1 MFLRKC
7 EKCGGELRGHAA
19 ARLGCS
25 AGTSPAIIL
34 GVLAV
39 CLLVGFLFV
48 VSTAKQKTPPA
59 PPEVA
64 EIVNL
69 EEIKAK
75 AEGGEA
81 EAQRK
86 LGDIYA
92 KGRSVKLDYKEAA
105 KWYRQAADQG
115 HPAAQTALGELYEA
129 GQGVQRDETE
139 AAKCYRQAAEQGY
152 SPAQYSLAVL
162 YVMGKG
168 LPQDNAEALKWYR
181 QAAEQGDALAQFN
194 LGMRFYEGKAV
205 APDPVEAYK
214 WLSLA
219 AAQRMPDAAKALDDV
234 KRGMTREQKAE
245 GKRRVEAFA
254 PKRPAP
260 QSPTKG

>member
-19 ARLGCS
+19 ARLVCS
-25 AGTSPAIIL
+25 ARTSPAIIL

-105 KWYRQAADQG
+105 KWYRPSG
-115 HPAAQTALGELYEA
+115 
-129 GQGVQRDETE
+129 
-139 AAKCYRQAAEQGY
+139 
-152 SPAQYSLAVL
+152 
-162 YVMGKG
+162 
-168 LPQDNAEALKWYR
+168 
-181 QAAEQGDALAQFN
+181 
-194 LGMRFYEGKAV
+194 
-205 APDPVEAYK
+205 
-214 WLSLA
+214 
-219 AAQRMPDAAKALDDV
+219 
-234 KRGMTREQKAE
+234 
-245 GKRRVEAFA
+245 
-254 PKRPAP
+254 
-260 QSPTKG
+260 